1 MKRIIL
7 VSVLIAILIGCNS
20 ENKTTEEILIENN
33 GTENLAQESKE
44 ALPQFSSVREM
55 LADASDFYE
64 ENESLKFISEDTSDL
79 HIQVS
84 KPILESDLEYVKE
97 EIVKR
102 DIVYVAFQTFAQ
114 TDLSK
119 LTITAIPNDMENPK
133 KYYDKYKKTITVDR
147 ERAKSILKK
156 YTGSEDFKILYK
168 KEGGLWLPDAKFSK
182 LKFEN
187 LNQVYSDL
195 SK

>member
-7 VSVLIAILIGCNS
+7 IPVSAVILMGCNS
-20 ENKTTEEILIENN
+20 ENKPTEDMSIENTR
-33 GTENLAQESKE
+33 TENITQESE
-44 ALPQFSSVREM
+44 ETLPQFSTVREM

-64 ENESLKFISEDTSDL
+64 ENGSLKFISEDTSNL
-79 HIQVS
+79 HVQVS
-84 KPILESDLEYVKE
+84 KPILDSDLESVKE

-114 TDLSK
+114 TDLKK

-133 KYYDKYKKTITVDR
+133 KYYDKYKKSVTVDR
-147 ERAKSILKK
+147 EKAKTILKK
-156 YTGSEDFKILYK
+156 YLGSEDFKILYK
-168 KEGGLWLPDAKFSK
+168 KDGTLWLPNENFSK